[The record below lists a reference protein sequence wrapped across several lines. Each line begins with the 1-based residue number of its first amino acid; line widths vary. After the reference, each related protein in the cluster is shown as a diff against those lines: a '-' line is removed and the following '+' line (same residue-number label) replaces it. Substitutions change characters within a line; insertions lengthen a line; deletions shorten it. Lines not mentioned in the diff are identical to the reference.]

1 MYKDKNHKLWEKKMK
16 LYNTLTQKKEEFKP
30 LKENQVKM
38 YVCGPTVYDHAHLG
52 HARSAITFDVLYR
65 FLEFLGY
72 KVTYVRNYTDID
84 DKIIKKAKEE
94 GISYKEVAEKYIKS
108 YEEDMKA
115 LNVKKPTYTPK
126 VTEHIKDI
134 IDFVK
139 ALIEKGYAY
148 EVDGDVYFR
157 VSKFKDYGKLSKR
170 SLEDML
176 KGARVE
182 INEKKENPLDFALW
196 KKDKGF
202 FPSPWGEG
210 RPGWH
215 IECSTL
221 VRKYLGDTIDI
232 HGGGLD
238 LIFPHHENEIAQSEA
253 LTGKPFV
260 LYWVH
265 NGFVMVNKE
274 KMSKSLKNFWTIKDA
289 LKEYEGNVL
298 RYFLIS
304 VHYRTPIDF
313 SKENLNQAKQAFKKI
328 KNVYLDKAFE
338 FLPLTKKEIK
348 NNFEYI
354 DYKKEFIEALKDD
367 LNTPKALSVIFKV
380 VDKLNEIISF
390 GISKRKRNEY
400 LTNIYE
406 KYKKDLKL
414 FLEILGFN
422 LKELEKLPSHIE
434 KEIRNFANLL
444 GLEDKEDI
452 SMVLEE
458 ILNYRNR
465 LRKEKKFEEADKIRE
480 KLENLGFVIKDFPG
494 KTLYYFK
501 G

>member
-1 MYKDKNHKLWEKKMK
+1 MK
-16 LYNTLTQKKEEFKP
+16 LYNTLTQRKEVFKP
-30 LKENQVKM
+30 LKENLVKM

-72 KVTYVRNYTDID
+72 KVIYVRNYTDID

-94 GISYKEVAEKYIKS
+94 GISYKEVAQKYIKS
-108 YEEDMKA
+108 YEEDMEA
-115 LNVKKPTYTPK
+115 LNIKQPTYTPK

-134 IDFVK
+134 IAFIK
-139 ALIEKGYAY
+139 ALINKGYAY
-148 EVDGDVYFR
+148 EIDGDVYFR

-170 SLEDML
+170 SLKDML
-176 KGARVE
+176 AGVRIEVNK
-182 INEKKENPLDFALW
+182 KKENPLDFALW

-202 FPSPWGEG
+202 FLSPWGEG

-215 IECSTL
+215 IECSTMA
-221 VRKYLGDTIDI
+221 RKYLEDTIDI

-253 LTGKPFV
+253 LTGKPFA

-289 LKEYEGNVL
+289 LKEYEPNVL

-304 VHYRTPIDF
+304 VHYRSPIDF
-313 SKENLNQAKQAFKKI
+313 SKENLNQAKQAFEKI

-338 FLPLTKKEIK
+338 FLPLTKKELAS
-348 NNFEYI
+348 NFEYV
-354 DYKKEFIEALKDD
+354 DYKPEFIDALKDD
-367 LNTPKALSVIFKV
+367 LNTPKALSVIFKI
-380 VDKLNEIISF
+380 VDKINELISF
-390 GISKRKRNEY
+390 SVSKRKRDQK
-400 LTNIYE
+400 LTDIYK
-406 KYKKDLKL
+406 KYKEDLKL
-414 FLEILGFN
+414 FLDILGFN
-422 LKELEKLPSHIE
+422 LKELEKLPSDIE
-434 KEIRNFANLL
+434 KEIREFAISL
-444 GLEDKEDI
+444 GLKEKEDI
-452 SMVLEE
+452 YKIIEE
-458 ILNYRNR
+458 ILNYRNS
-465 LRKEKKFEEADKIRE
+465 LRKEKKFKYADEIRK
-480 KLENLGFVIKDFPG
+480 KLESLGFVIKDFPD

>member
-1 MYKDKNHKLWEKKMK
+1 MK

-30 LKENQVKM
+30 LESKKVKM

-52 HARSAITFDVLYR
+52 HARSAIVFDVLYR

-72 KVTYVRNYTDID
+72 EVTYVRNYTDID

-115 LNVKKPTYTPK
+115 LNVKEPTYKPK

-134 IDFVK
+134 IEFIQG
-139 ALIEKGYAY
+139 LMEKGYAY
-148 EVDGDVYFR
+148 EVDGDVYFE

-176 KGARVE
+176 AGARVE
-182 INEKKENPLDFALW
+182 INKKKRNPLDFALW

-202 FPSPWGEG
+202 FQSPWGEG

-215 IECSTL
+215 IECSTMA
-221 VRKYLGDTIDI
+221 RKYLGDTIDI

-253 LTGKPFV
+253 LTGKPFS

-289 LKEYEGNVL
+289 LKEYEPNIL

-304 VHYRTPIDF
+304 VHYRSPIDF
-313 SKENLNQAKQAFKKI
+313 SKENLNQAKSSFEKI
-328 KNVYLDKAFE
+328 KNVYLDKSFE
-338 FLPLTKKEIK
+338 FLPLTKKSIQHPEDIK
-348 NNFEYI
+348 YI
-354 DYKKEFIEALKDD
+354 DYKSDFIKALEDD
-367 LNTPKALSVIFKV
+367 LNTPKALSIIFKV
-380 VDKLNEIISF
+380 VDELNKLINYALSL
-390 GISKRKRNEY
+390 RKRDEY

-406 KYKKDLKL
+406 NYKKDLKIL
-414 FLEILGFN
+414 LEVLGFN
-422 LKELEKLPSHIE
+422 LEEMEKLPKEVEE
-434 KEIRNFANLL
+434 KLRDLAISLDFIKKNEIDKLSSKELL
-444 GLEDKEDI
+444 EK
-452 SMVLEE
+452 
-458 ILNYRNR
+458 ILNYRAK
-465 LRKEKKFEEADKIRE
+465 LRKERNFELADKIRKE
-480 KLENLGFVIKDFPG
+480 LENLGFVIKDLPQ
-494 KTLYYFK
+494 KTMYYFK